1 MSKINRR
8 IFHQQGSFLFA
19 YAEVERLVR
28 SSTTSRAD
36 ELKILFIKFLICLL
50 TFVCT
55 KKMNRFYKL
64 KSFKSFETSVI
75 PPIPK
80 FSVRIFTTFGDK
92 NAGKVGP
99 R

>member
-1 MSKINRR
+1 MMPV
-8 IFHQQGSFLFA
+8 FFVDAG
-19 YAEVERLVR
+19 EERLIR
-28 SSTTSRAD
+28 SSAASRAD